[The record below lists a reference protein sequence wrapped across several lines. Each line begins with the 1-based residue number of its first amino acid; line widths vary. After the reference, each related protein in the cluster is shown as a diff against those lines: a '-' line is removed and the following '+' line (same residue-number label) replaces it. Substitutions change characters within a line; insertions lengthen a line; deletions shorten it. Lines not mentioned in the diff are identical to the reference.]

1 MSISRTHNWSTFRAV
16 LGGIL
21 LLLGLSVIAARK
33 LDGLTVSYFD
43 WIYTF
48 VFLINGAHH
57 LFLGLGYRIVS
68 NKNRKQ

>member
-1 MSISRTHNWSTFRAV
+1 MSISRTHKRSNFRIV
-16 LGGIL
+16 LGVSL
-21 LLLGLSVIAARK
+21 FLMGLSVIVARK

-57 LFLGLGYRIVS
+57 LFIGLGYRLVLDQS
-68 NKNRKQ
+68 RKL

>member
-1 MSISRTHNWSTFRAV
+1 M
-16 LGGIL
+16 
-21 LLLGLSVIAARK
+21 GLSVIVARK

-57 LFLGLGYRIVS
+57 LFIGLGYRLVLDQS
-68 NKNRKQ
+68 RKP